1 MMRRPS
7 RSAAMALAISAPV
20 ALFVAAG
27 QVIGSE
33 FVAHAAAFV
42 AVTLG
47 LPWVVPAFVVI
58 AVLSAPIYVALHF
71 AGYPLDLMPW
81 LSGVI
86 LIGSIVATHI
96 NAHLLSRRLLR
107 RPARA
112 QDDGLAGF
120 LFRARA

>member
-1 MMRRPS
+1 MMRRLS

-33 FVAHAAAFV
+33 FAHTTAFV
-42 AVTLG
+42 AVILG

-71 AGYPLDLMPW
+71 AGHPLDLMPW